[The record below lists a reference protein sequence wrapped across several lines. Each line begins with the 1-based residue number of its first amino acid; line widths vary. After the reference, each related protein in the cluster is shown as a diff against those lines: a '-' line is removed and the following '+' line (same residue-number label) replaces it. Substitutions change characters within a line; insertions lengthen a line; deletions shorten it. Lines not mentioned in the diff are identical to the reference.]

1 MQPNGFWHRSATKAA
16 IAMIA
21 TAWTPVVVAFCT
33 LKNPL
38 TSDIEYAIRS
48 SFEALLIALGVARWA
63 APSAPLPPPPP
74 EDPKG

>member
-1 MQPNGFWHRSATKAA
+1 MEPNGFWHRSATKAA

-38 TSDIEYAIRS
+38 TSDVEYAIRS
-48 SFEALLIALGVARWA
+48 SFEAILIALGVARWA
-63 APSAPLPPPPP
+63 APSAPLPPP
-74 EDPKG
+74 EGPKGQ